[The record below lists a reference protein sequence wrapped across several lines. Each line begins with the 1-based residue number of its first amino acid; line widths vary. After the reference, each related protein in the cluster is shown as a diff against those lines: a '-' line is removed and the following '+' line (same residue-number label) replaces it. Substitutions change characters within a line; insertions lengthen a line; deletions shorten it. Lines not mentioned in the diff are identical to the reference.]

1 MNVKGYQRVQRLV
14 WMRSCR
20 FFVRREGVLGIGHL
34 VVFLFNQCITCS
46 LMEVAEKKENTY
58 EKKTLFEPIG

>member
-1 MNVKGYQRVQRLV
+1 
-14 WMRSCR
+14 MRSCR

-46 LMEVAEKKENTY
+46 LMEVAERKENTY
-58 EKKTLFEPIG
+58 EKKRYSNLLDEGFVI

>member
-1 MNVKGYQRVQRLV
+1 
-14 WMRSCR
+14 MRSCR

-46 LMEVAEKKENTY
+46 LLVRVDCSRNMGLSLLRRK
-58 EKKTLFEPIG
+58 